1 MPLHIVRGLLRGA
14 TRGVLTGKKGNK
26 QFYKG
31 RGVRPP
37 GYHTSKGGYKIVQ
50 RKVPEF
56 IVPDLTGF
64 ELKPYVSYKAP
75 KVDEPPMTAERLLQM
90 VKENIH
96 LIKFRETP

>member
-1 MPLHIVRGLLRGA
+1 KCHFILLEGLLRGA

-64 ELKPYVSYKAP
+64 EVWLMY
-75 KVDEPPMTAERLLQM
+75 M
-90 VKENIH
+90 
-96 LIKFRETP
+96 LITCLIQASRVPDFRYARNAL

>member
-1 MPLHIVRGLLRGA
+1 MVICV
-14 TRGVLTGKKGNK
+14 
-26 QFYKG
+26 
-31 RGVRPP
+31 
-37 GYHTSKGGYKIVQ
+37 SGYKIVQ

-90 VKENIH
+90 IKSNIH
-96 LIKFRETP
+96 LIKFREVP